1 MRPFLQLLALLG
13 LALLGAWSWRYLAA
27 DAGYVLVSFGGWS
40 AEASLFAVLLLAIL
54 GWALFRLLVLLLRG
68 PFRLLRRRRKAK
80 ARERLAGGI
89 LALQQGCPKRA
100 EKLLRRAAG
109 DPVQRSAALLCASE
123 CARQRGDEEGARRYL
138 LELGEID
145 PHAVGAV
152 AEARA
157 LLESGQPQL
166 AVELLQRAAVEHK
179 PAPAALE
186 LQARALVAAGRA
198 GEGLLLMPE
207 LRRLRAREGQSSEVL
222 ETELA
227 AAALHQASSALELDA
242 VWDSLSRPTQSAVPV
257 LHALAKAAHRLER
270 DADAGGVLER
280 QLDRQWDD
288 GLAGLWGALRHEDL
302 RRAIKRG
309 EKWLD
314 RHPDSPGLLLALG
327 RLCHRDELW
336 GKAED
341 FLQRALGGRP
351 AEAWEALGQLY
362 ADRGDH
368 GRAQQALRNALF
380 SARGEATRPVRALL
394 AAPREEASIEQRS
407 SMGLPQLPA
416 GKLS

>member
-1 MRPFLQLLALLG
+1 MRPFLQLLGLLG

-27 DAGYVLVSFGGWS
+27 DAGYVLVTFGGWS

-54 GWALFRLLVLLLRG
+54 AWALLRLLIMLLRG

-80 ARERLAGGI
+80 ARERLAGGV
-89 LALQQGCPKRA
+89 LALQQGYPKRA

-109 DPVQRSAALLCASE
+109 DSVQRSAALLCAAE
-123 CARQRGDEEGARRYL
+123 CARQRGDDEGARRYL
-138 LELGEID
+138 MELAEID

-157 LLESGQPQL
+157 LLEAGNAQM
-166 AVELLQRAAVEHK
+166 AVELLQRAGAEKK

-186 LQARALVAAGRA
+186 LQARALAAAGRA
-198 GEGLLLMPE
+198 GEGLLLLPE
-207 LRRLRAREGQSSEVL
+207 LRRLRGREGQSSELL

-227 AAALHQASSALELDA
+227 AAALQQATTALELDA
-242 VWDSLSRPTQSAVPV
+242 VWDSLSRPTQSAVLV
-257 LHALAKAAHRLER
+257 LRAFAASAHRLDR
-270 DADAGGVLER
+270 DAEAAGVLER
-280 QLDRQWDD
+280 CLDRDWDD
-288 GLAGLWGALRHEDL
+288 GLASLWGALGHEDL

-309 EKWLD
+309 EKWLE
-314 RHPDSPGLLLALG
+314 RQPESPGLLLALG
-327 RLCHRDELW
+327 RLCHREELW
-336 GKAED
+336 GKAEE

-368 GRAQQALRNALF
+368 GRAQQALRNAIL

-416 GKLS
+416 ERVR